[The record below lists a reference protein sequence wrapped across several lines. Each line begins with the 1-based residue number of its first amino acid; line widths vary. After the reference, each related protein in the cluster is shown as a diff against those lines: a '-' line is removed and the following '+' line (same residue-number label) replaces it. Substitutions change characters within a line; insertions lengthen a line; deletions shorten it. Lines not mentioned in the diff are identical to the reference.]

1 MESIAVIDFETTGLS
16 PNEGARATEVAAVII
31 QNGKVVSRYQ
41 SLMNAGVQIPG
52 FITNLTGITNSMV
65 QNAPSARQVMDELC
79 QFLGPLPLVAHNAS
93 FDKKFFESEC
103 RLAGIKHDGQ
113 FACSM
118 LIARRLFPESPNHKL
133 GTLVNHLK
141 IRKTGQFHRALSD
154 AEMTAQLVLAMHKKF
169 SNDYG
174 VSAPTHAMLRKL
186 QRTKYADVDR
196 TIRGFSKNQ
205 TALDKD
211 PKSVLPPKEFIRSD
225 LSKENQKQR
234 TVQPK
239 APPKPLPISPTSS
252 PPQKEKSGIPFFW
265 IAAAAIVLLL
275 IFAD

>member
-41 SLMNAGVQIPG
+41 SLMNAGVQVPG
-52 FITNLTGITNSMV
+52 LITNLTGITNSMV
-65 QNAPSARQVMDELC
+65 QNAPAARQVMRELS

-93 FDKKFFESEC
+93 FDKKFFENEC

-154 AEMTAQLVLAMHKKF
+154 AEMTALLILAIRKKF
-169 SNDYG
+169 SDDYG
-174 VSAPTHAMLRKL
+174 VTSPSHAMLRKL

-196 TIRGFSKNQ
+196 TIRGFGKNQ
-205 TALDKD
+205 KPMGKVKDGTA
-211 PKSVLPPKEFIRSD
+211 PPEEFIRSD
-225 LSKENQKQR
+225 LSKEREQTRTPQSQPVTKTLASPQSSARAQKDNSG
-234 TVQPK
+234 
-239 APPKPLPISPTSS
+239 LPI
-252 PPQKEKSGIPFFW
+252 FW
-265 IAAAAIVLLL
+265 IIAAAAVLL
-275 IFAD
+275 FALSS

>member
-41 SLMNAGVQIPG
+41 SLMNAGVQVPG

-93 FDKKFFESEC
+93 FDKKFFENEC

-118 LIARRLFPESPNHKL
+118 LIARRLFPASPNHKL
-133 GTLVNHLK
+133 GTLVSHLK

-154 AEMTAQLVLAMHKKF
+154 AEMTAQLILAIYKKF
-169 SNDYG
+169 SDDYG
-174 VSAPTHAMLRKL
+174 VNSPSHAMLRKL

-196 TIRGFSKNQ
+196 TIREFGKNQ
-205 TALDKD
+205 KPMAKVKD
-211 PKSVLPPKEFIRSD
+211 GTTTPKEFIRSD
-225 LSKENQKQR
+225 LGKEREQKR
-234 TVQPK
+234 TPQPQPITK
-239 APPKPLPISPTSS
+239 AIASPQS
-252 PPQKEKSGIPFFW
+252 PARAEKDGSGIPIFW
-265 IAAAAIVLLL
+265 IVAAAAILLL
-275 IFAD
+275 VFSS